1 MENPSNKSQL
11 NISLQR
17 MNAVPKA
24 RGRAGHICARRERFS
39 YSRPDEI
46 CGPTVTVQAVTKH
59 QLTPQYLKPDA
70 PAARSVSACFEHKQ
84 RAQRIQRHVLAP
96 FSRLDYRVLPFLATC
111 ISKTTASLTLLLF
124 AAKREQVV
132 DKCRNDTLVLAASA
146 PEVSVM
152 RTVWLQV
159 GTSVPDPMEGNT
171 SV

>member
-1 MENPSNKSQL
+1 M
-11 NISLQR
+11 
-17 MNAVPKA
+17 
-24 RGRAGHICARRERFS
+24 
-39 YSRPDEI
+39 
-46 CGPTVTVQAVTKH
+46 
-59 QLTPQYLKPDA
+59 
-70 PAARSVSACFEHKQ
+70 
-84 RAQRIQRHVLAP
+84 
-96 FSRLDYRVLPFLATC
+96 LPFLATC